1 MKINFTL
8 DRFDSVCDDVVIEV
22 GKEVKKNPQM
32 LITEADSII
41 AQFQT
46 KINEPNFAQTVKNIQ
61 TGFMLLPADSVSL
74 LLAVG
79 YKMGQED
86 AKSSGEIAELENL
99 FKKET
104 NG

>member
-8 DRFDSVCDDVVIEV
+8 DRFDSVCDDVVAEM
-22 GKEVKKNPQM
+22 GKEVEKNPQT
-32 LITEADSII
+32 LLNEADSIV

-46 KINEPNFAQTVKNIQ
+46 KLREPNFAQTVKNIQ
-61 TGFMLLPADSVSL
+61 TGFMLLPVDSMAL
-74 LLAVG
+74 LLATG

-86 AKSSGEIAELENL
+86 AKSAGEIAELENL